1 MPKQYG
7 SNGINSDGS
16 LMNIGNSIWDPKN
29 GGRPSIRIFPE
40 KSAMSRS
47 TPPWLLDD
55 SDNNINKKNNTN
67 KSNIYKSDISK
78 KEDQKK

>member
-7 SNGINSDGS
+7 SNGINSNGS
-16 LMNIGNSIWDPKN
+16 CMNIGNAIWDPNN
-29 GGRPSIRIFPE
+29 GGRPSIRINKE

-55 SDNNINKKNNTN
+55 CNEDKNDDKK
-67 KSNIYKSDISK
+67 
-78 KEDQKK
+78 